1 MRKYVIIFMLTI
13 LITPIVIISN
23 QKPAVVAV
31 DDSEPAQEA
40 PKEIVEEKP
49 IETPLPKEEKP
60 AEKPVVAP
68 APTPTPTPKPISKP
82 TPKPQTGS
90 KWDWL
95 KAAGIPESDWRVADI
110 LVTKESSWNPNSVNR
125 SSGACGLAQAL
136 PCSKLGINWNDPVHA
151 LQWMDRYVRSRYG
164 SWQDAL
170 NFHYSHNWY

>member
-1 MRKYVIIFMLTI
+1 MRKYVIIFILTI

-31 DDSEPAQEA
+31 DDSEPAQET
-40 PKEIVEEKP
+40 KEEAKKEEEKP
-49 IETPLPKEEKP
+49 VEVTPMEVKP
-60 AEKPVVAP
+60 VEKPVEAP
-68 APTPTPTPKPISKP
+68 RPTPTPKPA
-82 TPKPQTGS
+82 PKPVQTGS

-110 LVTKESSWNPNSVNR
+110 LVTKESSWNPNAVNR

-136 PCSKLGINWNDPVHA
+136 PCSKLGSNWNNPVHA

-164 SWQDAL
+164 SWQAAL

>member
-1 MRKYVIIFMLTI
+1 MRKYIIIFILTAI
-13 LITPIVIISN
+13 ITPIVIISN

-31 DDSEPAQEA
+31 DDAEAAQEA
-40 PKEIVEEKP
+40 PKEIAEEKP

-68 APTPTPTPKPISKP
+68 APTPKPISTP

-110 LVTKESSWNPNSVNR
+110 LVTKESSWNPNAVNR

-136 PCSKLGINWNDPVHA
+136 PCSKLGSNWNDPVHA

-164 SWQDAL
+164 SWQAAL

>member
-1 MRKYVIIFMLTI
+1 MRKYVIIFILTI

-40 PKEIVEEKP
+40 PKEIKEEKP
-49 IETPLPKEEKP
+49 IEKTPLPKEEKP

-68 APTPTPTPKPISKP
+68 KPV
-82 TPKPQTGS
+82 QTGS
-90 KWDWL
+90 KWGWL

-110 LVTKESSWNPNSVNR
+110 LVAKESSWNPNAVNR

-136 PCSKLGINWNDPVHA
+136 PCSKLGANWNDPVHA

-164 SWQDAL
+164 SWQAAL